1 MARPSS
7 HGGRPASAHGPGAAR
22 RARAAAVLGWLALWQ
37 LAAWVVGRPLLL
49 SGPVDAAASLVSLA
63 STGAYWASVG
73 LSALHV
79 ALGFLGSAAL
89 GCVLGAAASVRPGVR
104 VALEPPMLALKAV
117 PVACLVV
124 ILLLWVGSA
133 GVGMACV
140 AMVVLPAYYFSA
152 LEGLGAR
159 DRSAERA
166 LAAMGVRRGPRL
178 LACVWPGLQ
187 PHLVATSRVAVGMAW
202 KAGVAAELIALSGA
216 TLGAQVYQ
224 AKLLLDTPALMAW
237 TVTVVACAAVSE
249 RLVTALVAA
258 SVPWGRRAAVALA
271 LSGRRDAR
279 GTGAGGGARLWARGL
294 EVSHGGV
301 PVAAPVTLEATP
313 AAPVAVVGPSGAGK
327 SSLAAAWCGWLR
339 PSAGE
344 RGPGSPLGVLTQ
356 GIDLVDGL
364 TAEENVALVCGD
376 AAVARSV
383 LGPLLPG
390 GCLGRPVEGLS
401 GGQRRRVAL
410 ARALAAPAG
419 PLVLDEPFSGLDA
432 GARDAVAEAVRGA
445 ARTRAVVCLVHGPE
459 EAVLLGARVV
469 TLSPAGGA

>member
-7 HGGRPASAHGPGAAR
+7 THGGLPAPAHGPGAAR
-22 RARAAAVLGWLALWQ
+22 RARAAAVLCWLALWQ
-37 LAAWVVGRPLLL
+37 LAAWAVGRPLLL

-89 GCVLGAAASVRPGVR
+89 GCLLGSAASLHPGVR

-140 AMVVLPAYYFSA
+140 AMVVLPAYYFSS
-152 LEGLGAR
+152 LEGLAAR

-178 LACVWPGLQ
+178 LACVWPALQ
-187 PHLVATSRVAVGMAW
+187 PYLAATSRVAVGMAW
-202 KAGVAAELIALSGA
+202 KAGVAAELIALSGT

-237 TVTVVACAAVSE
+237 TVTVVACAAASE

-271 LSGRRDAR
+271 LSGRRADR
-279 GTGAGGGARLWARGL
+279 GAEDGGARLWAREL
-294 EVSHGGV
+294 EVSHGGA
-301 PVAAPVTLEATP
+301 PVAAPVTLEAVP
-313 AAPVAVVGPSGAGK
+313 GAPVAVVGPSGAGK
-327 SSLAAAWCGWLR
+327 SSLVEAWCGWLR

-344 RGPGSPLGVLTQ
+344 WGPGSPLGVLTQ
-356 GIDLVDGL
+356 GTDLVDGL

-376 AAVARSV
+376 AAAARSA
-383 LGPLLPG
+383 LEPLLPE

-410 ARALAAPAG
+410 ARALAAPMG
-419 PLVLDEPFSGLDA
+419 PLLLDEPFSGLDA
-432 GARDAVAEAVRGA
+432 DTRDSVAGAVRA
-445 ARTRAVVCLVHGPE
+445 ASRTRALVCLVHGPE
-459 EAVLLGARVV
+459 EAALLGARAVA
-469 TLSPAGGA
+469 LSPVPGA

>member
-1 MARPSS
+1 MASTSPN
-7 HGGRPASAHGPGAAR
+7 GGRPAPAHRPAPAR
-22 RARAAAVLGWLALWQ
+22 RAPAAAVLGWLALWQ
-37 LAAWVVGRPLLL
+37 LAAWAVGRPLLL
-49 SGPVDAAASLVSLA
+49 SGPVDAVASLVSLA
-63 STGAYWASVG
+63 STGAYWGSVG

-89 GCVLGAAASVRPGVR
+89 GCLMGAAASRRPGVR

-159 DRSAERA
+159 DRTVERA
-166 LAAMGVRRGPRL
+166 LAVMGVGRGSRL
-178 LACVWPGLQ
+178 LACSWPGLQ
-187 PHLVATSRVAVGMAW
+187 PYLAATSRVTVGMAW
-202 KAGVAAELIALSGA
+202 KAGVAAELIALSGT

-258 SVPWGRRAAVALA
+258 SVPWARRLAVSLAVRRGPAA
-271 LSGRRDAR
+271 REP
-279 GTGAGGGARLWARGL
+279 GTVLWARGL

-301 PVAAPVTLEATP
+301 PVAAPVTLEAAP
-313 AAPVAVVGPSGAGK
+313 GDPVAVVGPSGAGK
-327 SSLAAAWCGWLR
+327 SSLAAAWCGWLG

-344 RGPGSPLGVLTQ
+344 CGPDAPLGLLTQ
-356 GIDLVDGL
+356 GTDLVDGL

-376 AAVARSV
+376 AAEARSV
-383 LGPLLPG
+383 LGRLLPE
-390 GCLGRPVEGLS
+390 GCLGRPVRGLS

-432 GARDAVAEAVRGA
+432 GARDSVAAAVRGA
-445 ARTRAVVCLVHGPE
+445 ARTRAVVFLVHGPE
-459 EAVLLGARVV
+459 EAARLGARVV
-469 TLSPAGGA
+469 PLSPAAGA